1 MASRRF
7 GRSLLAQHIDAVLE
21 GRRAFLPPVDCA
33 RGKTAVGSPVSKP
46 ILCAGLAFLV
56 LDPGI
61 ASAVSLG
68 ELSIDSVLNQ
78 PLSASVPVRVNRGEV
93 LTGDCVTIP
102 EQAGDELSKL
112 RNPEL
117 RIPSTERP
125 GTYSIRI
132 TTRKPLFEPM
142 YEFAIRV
149 NCLGTPLLLKHYV
162 LMLDLPGLP
171 APLSQQTMRGSS
183 DTIGPA
189 VSESAVQA
197 QQPKRRSAPADRR
210 DSPRASAP
218 ADPRDSFRASAP
230 ADRRNSTRTP
240 VPASSRSQVLPELI
254 EPGADYR
261 VSGGDT
267 LSSIASRVKGR
278 PSGSV
283 WDVADWIYAAN
294 PYPFVSADPDVIKR
308 GAMLRI
314 PAPGYWETGPVTAT
328 VSEPTITAEPETAAA
343 PLPILGNAI
352 EPGTFYRVS
361 SGDCLSNIAERVAG
375 RPSGSVWDVADWIYR
390 ANRNAF
396 VDANPDL
403 IQLGS
408 MLRIPAPGYWD
419 TGAILAADRRSAAAS
434 TAARAGVRAETPVD
448 ETGAVE
454 MTAPAS
460 AQAITAREIDYGVS
474 ESSPVD
480 ADRSLADLA
489 AAPFPQPT
497 QETEF
502 IDDFAL
508 SVDPSP
514 ADEESI
520 FAEQGNKPV
529 LAGRDDAA
537 NDITAFDST
546 ADEIAALR
554 RQLAE
559 ARELAEAAQQA
570 ALRSQALAA
579 TQSAPT
585 SSPEA
590 SISGINPLLAIPLGL
605 LVGLALSSL
614 LLRNRLTEL
623 FKRLRGDSS
632 AASEET
638 LPNLENQAAYVD
650 TIRLGEPP
658 AAYESTPADV
668 AESYEASTV
677 SMAPPIPTPKLEF
690 AEPASAP
697 KVSLDPTA
705 PSQHTAG
712 DAPADSWTPD
722 PPGQS
727 GITDPDPTGTMSD
740 LFGLEVEHPEPG
752 ATAETADEMDITR
765 ELTAKG
771 LALPEAI
778 AETPDLMDITHE
790 LTAKDLV
797 LPDATAET
805 PDLMDIT
812 HELTAKGL
820 ALPDAP
826 AETPEL
832 MDITS
837 THTVQ
842 ELSELVD
849 PEEEDDLLSA
859 TLSEALG
866 LLEQDYEDEFES
878 SQIIDPPKLDPSFLD
893 EDAPTIDE
901 LTEEKEDS

>member
-21 GRRAFLPPVDCA
+21 GRRASCPALLPPVDCA
-33 RGKTAVGSPVSKP
+33 RGKTAGCSPVSKP

-102 EQAGDELSKL
+102 EQSGDELSKL
-112 RNPEL
+112 RTPEL

-132 TTRKPLFEPM
+132 TTRQPLFEPM

-171 APLSQQTMRGSS
+171 APLSRQTMRGSS

-210 DSPRASAP
+210 DSA
-218 ADPRDSFRASAP
+218 
-230 ADRRNSTRTP
+230 RTP
-240 VPASSRSQVLPELI
+240 VPASSRSQVLSKLI

-294 PYPFVSADPDVIKR
+294 PYAFVNADPDVIKR

-396 VDANPDL
+396 IDANPDL

-408 MLRIPAPGYWD
+408 MLRIPAPGYWN

-508 SVDPSP
+508 SVYPSP
-514 ADEESI
+514 ANEESI
-520 FAEQGNKPV
+520 FAEQGNKPA
-529 LAGRDDAA
+529 LAGRGDSA

-570 ALRSQALAA
+570 ALRSQALAT

-590 SISGINPLLAIPLGL
+590 SISAINPLLAIPLGL

-668 AESYEASTV
+668 AESYAASV
-677 SMAPPIPTPKLEF
+677 ASVAPPIPTPKSEF
-690 AEPASAP
+690 AEPAAAP

-722 PPGQS
+722 PPAQS

-740 LFGLEVEHPEPG
+740 LFGLEVEHPEPD
-752 ATAETADEMDITR
+752 ATAETPDLMDITR
-765 ELTAKG
+765 ELTAKS
-771 LALPEAI
+771 LALPDAI
-778 AETPDLMDITHE
+778 
-790 LTAKDLV
+790 
-797 LPDATAET
+797 AET

-820 ALPDAP
+820 ALPDAISETADDMDITHELTAKGLALP
-826 AETPEL
+826 DPIAETPDL

-866 LLEQDYEDEFES
+866 LLEQDYEDEFEA

-893 EDAPTIDE
+893 EDAPTLDE